1 MNNPSN
7 PTQLSLHWVVQSIPR
22 QQQAPRA
29 TPLSGPHEGTT
40 EPVEVLS
47 VEDALAQYLAAS
59 RAKGEEVVNLKYAV
73 VFEQTPNNYGA
84 YAPDVPG
91 CVSTGKTWDEIRA
104 NIREALSFHIEG
116 MVQNGEPI
124 PEPRM
129 SVTES
134 MAYHCE
140 PLEEHVLE
148 SLAEFGESADNLPTT
163 VEMVVIEVVLPQA
176 TTSGL

>member
-1 MNNPSN
+1 MA
-7 PTQLSLHWVVQSIPR
+7 H
-22 QQQAPRA
+22 
-29 TPLSGPHEGTT
+29 
-40 EPVEVLS
+40 
-47 VEDALAQYLAAS
+47 YLAAS
-59 RAKGEEVVNLKYAV
+59 RAKRGEIVNLKYAV
-73 VFEQTPNNYGA
+73 VFEQTPNNFGA

-91 CVSTGKTWDEIRA
+91 CVSTGKTWDEMRA

-129 SVTES
+129 SVREA

-140 PLEEHVLE
+140 PLDEYVLE
-148 SLAEFGESADNLPTT
+148 SLAEFDESANDLPTT
-163 VEMVVIEVVLPQA
+163 VELVEIEVALPQA